1 MSSHSG
7 LWRHC
12 RNTIVPNAL
21 SNAQVVRNFSSMS
34 YTSQTN
40 INEAKR
46 NLSHMD
52 FIKEFAK
59 EKLDTGDNF
68 TEAARR
74 HMFAH
79 WARGEDEDF
88 QTLRNAFRSIVMS
101 TEENQRQFNATSNKP
116 IPIDPLDV
124 KGITT
129 RGTFG
134 SALQRVQY
142 NNTWS
147 YYVIPEVAQLAIFSN
162 WTNYPLVVRL
172 LGTYIRDIG
181 IPAYVLNDERVLL
194 ILVPPLPPKR
204 GGQSAFYSYIPNR
217 KFEPSIVTED
227 KNIIPAHY
235 IHRTLQVHRHVS
247 QLQRPPK

>member
-46 NLSHMD
+46 NLSHME
-52 FIKEFAK
+52 FIKKFAQ
-59 EKLDTGDNF
+59 EPLEATDNF
-68 TEAARR
+68 TESARR

-88 QTLRNAFRSIVMS
+88 QTLRNAFRNIVMN
-101 TEENQRQFNATSNKP
+101 TDDNQREFNATALKP

-124 KGITT
+124 KGIIA
-129 RGTFG
+129 RNTFG
-134 SALQRVQY
+134 SALQRVKY

-147 YYVIPEVAQLAIFSN
+147 YYVIPEVAQLAIFGN
-162 WTNYPLVVRL
+162 WTDFPLVVRL

-181 IPAYVLNDERVLL
+181 IPAYVLNAERVIL

-204 GGQSAFYSYIPNR
+204 GGQTAYYSYIPNR
-217 KFEPSIVTED
+217 KFDGAPDLVYISKPHSV
-227 KNIIPAHY
+227 IP
-235 IHRTLQVHRHVS
+235 
-247 QLQRPPK
+247 